1 MEKAPV
7 GSQGIAPDL
16 TKFASK
22 SKLDKSGKDTS
33 DRFSKE
39 LAKDIENSSEEKRP
53 TQKPRKS
60 DKSDLNSDADV
71 TTQKKEPLKAKK
83 QNSERVDLDEDST
96 KSGEFE
102 KNVNGEKVDDTSRV
116 QAKSRQK
123 TEAGESQE
131 GNAPS
136 VKAALQKV
144 AKQLKSQG
152 VDLQLA
158 SPLLGVLAGKYSAAK
173 IESVP
178 ELVFTSPFVS
188 GALGGDLAKFLSTP
202 QSLEELADS
211 VDLSQDVL
219 DRVKEMGIDP
229 MVSISPRELFSAFG
243 LDTQKIT
250 SELINIRD
258 RGPMEGLT
266 SIITNLKK
274 NAESIKSNLT
284 EIPVVSGT
292 PVRKS
297 KDDIIR
303 LPTLDPRTKLPSL
316 SSTAKVNA
324 ESLSDHDRSRN
335 QDLVALTMTNSLAPA
350 SPSSLANL
358 SLSPQANIE
367 ADDKSKGLL
376 KIKSSA
382 ELKRDPLIESLFI
395 KGEQSSLDP
404 FDAMSHQMTEQV
416 SLKLEPVPSSNNL
429 QAPPIRDLA
438 SEVHRLRLEGLNSE
452 LIFSQSKAMTPSDV
466 ETQDHLKN
474 DVLDLSSDI
483 ADRLEI
489 QVGSIRDEDR
499 SKDSSSGREKDS
511 LQDRYFEGLNHST
524 LGSKEN
530 KIMGFEK
537 LMENVSS
544 NGIERATNVKELMD
558 KAQLMI
564 HKNGG
569 SMRIDMGGEN
579 PVSLAIRVIE
589 GEVSLKVSTQ
599 SDTMRDLISSEIPR
613 LQESLSGSNLRLT
626 EVDLGRQLSSGSHER
641 QRSDQRSAQ
650 FDLFNGQSGQSQQEQ
665 RFVREK
671 EKLKD
676 IADLNIKPVTSM
688 LRNDLGKLLV
698 RV

>member
-22 SKLDKSGKDTS
+22 SKLDKSSKDTS
-33 DRFSKE
+33 DKFSKE
-39 LAKDIENSSEEKRP
+39 LAKDLENSSEEKRSA
-53 TQKPRKS
+53 QRPRKS
-60 DKSDLNSDADV
+60 EISDLRSDSDISA
-71 TTQKKEPLKAKK
+71 QKKEPSKAKK
-83 QNSERVDLDEDST
+83 QNSERVDFNEDST
-96 KSGEFE
+96 QSGDFDQ
-102 KNVNGEKVDDTSRV
+102 NVNGEKVDDTSRV
-116 QAKSRQK
+116 QSKSKQK
-123 TEAGESQE
+123 TDAGESQE
-131 GNAPS
+131 GSGPS

-152 VDLQLA
+152 IDLQLA

-266 SIITNLKK
+266 SIITSLKK
-274 NAESIKSNLT
+274 NAESLKSNLT

-316 SSTAKVNA
+316 SSATKVNA
-324 ESLSDHDRSRN
+324 ESLSDHDRSTN
-335 QDLVALTMTNSLAPA
+335 QDLVALTMANSLAPA
-350 SPSSLANL
+350 IPSSLSNL
-358 SLSPQANIE
+358 SLSSQANVE
-367 ADDKSKGLL
+367 TDDRSKGLL
-376 KIKSSA
+376 KIKSSP

-395 KGEQSSLDP
+395 KGEQSNLDP

-416 SLKLEPVPSSNNL
+416 SLKLEPLTPSNNF
-429 QAPPIRDLA
+429 QTPPIRDLA
-438 SEVHRLRLEGLNSE
+438 SEVHRLRLEGSNSE
-452 LIFSQSKAMTPSDV
+452 FILSQTKAMTPQEI
-466 ETQDHLKN
+466 ETEDHLQK
-474 DVLDLSSDI
+474 DVLDLGSEI
-483 ADRLEI
+483 VERLEI
-489 QVGSIRDEDR
+489 QVGSLADEDR
-499 SKDSSSGREKDS
+499 SKDSSSGRDKDS

-524 LGSKEN
+524 VGSKEN

-544 NGIERATNVKELMD
+544 SGIERATNVKDLMD

-599 SDTMRDLISSEIPR
+599 SEAMRDLISSEIPR
-613 LQESLSGSNLRLT
+613 LQESLSGSNLKLT

-676 IADLNIKPVTSM
+676 IADLSIKPVSSM